1 LFNDGA
7 TDVPA
12 MKMLNYQ
19 GGTSIGVYPPNTIGA
34 KTKAKKLLKNDR
46 ANYIAKADYSNEPS
60 TSYLK
65 DEAKM
70 ASNSLAME
78 VPSIISLVPEEII

>member
-1 LFNDGA
+1 MKFNQQ
-7 TDVPA
+7 
-12 MKMLNYQ
+12 LEQ
-19 GGTSIGVYPPNTIGA
+19 
-34 KTKAKKLLKNDR
+34 LLKTLSQFTDAEGKLM
-46 ANYIAKADYSNEPS
+46 ANAGHCATPS